1 MADPISAINE
11 SVFIVSEAGTYRDV
25 VKPTSADAILVR
37 EVQIAKN
44 QDLRKRDD
52 KSNTRSVRGTTKGR
66 LDGTWS
72 IRQYLMGSGSPGVEP
87 DNELL
92 WESTF
97 GAAGVPVASTSVT
110 YALANAIFGNSFNVH
125 SHATDAARLATGC
138 FADQALLEFSGVD
151 EAQVTWSGPCGNVL
165 HAGYDTIASG
175 ATSAVQTVTKAENF
189 DVGMIVQVGAQD
201 ASGAGYEIIARD
213 LDAETITL
221 DASITTSTS
230 DVVKP
235 FAPTATTQSVDAV
248 FGTNGSFTITGGPS
262 GMEIRTDSVTLANNG
277 QLRNDGYGQALA
289 TGVGTT
295 DDRDVTLDITAWLTR
310 DMLNLFTDA
319 DQQTAR
325 QYQVVSGSVAG
336 NILTLTAP
344 QVKLDAP
351 EDTWPGRGDIAL
363 QLTGRAVDSAGS
375 EAELAAVW
383 T

>member
-11 SVFIVSEAGTYRDV
+11 SVFVVSEAGTYRDV
-25 VKPTSADAILVR
+25 VKPTSADAILAR

-66 LDGTWS
+66 LGGTWS

-92 WESTF
+92 WEFTF

-125 SHATDAARLATGC
+125 SHATDVARLATGC
-138 FADQALLEFSGVD
+138 FADQALFEFSGVD

-189 DVGMIVQVGAQD
+189 DIGMIVQVGAQD
-201 ASGAGYEIIARD
+201 SSGAGYEIIARD

-235 FAPTATTQSVDAV
+235 FAPATTTQSVDPV

-277 QLRNDGYGQALA
+277 QLRNDGFGQPLA
-289 TGVGTT
+289 TGIGTT

-310 DMLNLFTDA
+310 DLLNLFTDA

-325 QYQVVSGSVAG
+325 QYSIVSGTIAG
-336 NILTLTAP
+336 NILTLAAP

-351 EDTWPGRGDIAL
+351 EDTWPNRGDIAL

-375 EAELAAVW
+375 EAELSAVW